1 MARSGS
7 SKQWLKRHV
16 SDHYVQKA
24 KAQGLRSRAAFKL
37 EEVDRRDRLLRTGA
51 KVVDLGAAPG
61 SWSEYAAKRVAPGGR
76 VVAIDL
82 LEIAPAPGV
91 TVIRGDFLDPQAV
104 AAVREAMGDELADV
118 VLCDLAPN
126 ISGIASADQARA
138 AELVH
143 AAIDFCAENLRREGA
158 FLVKVFQGE
167 AFTEILQ
174 RMKRSF
180 EDVQTRK
187 PAASRGESRETYLL
201 GRRLRP
207 TAD

>member
-16 SDHYVQKA
+16 SDPYVQKA
-24 KAQGLRSRAAFKL
+24 KARGLRSRAAFKL
-37 EEVDRRDRLLRTGA
+37 EEVDQRDRLLRAGA

-61 SWSEYAAKRVAPGGR
+61 SWSEYAAKRVGSTGR

-82 LEIAPAPGV
+82 LEVAPAPGV
-91 TVIRGDFLDPQAV
+91 AIVRGDFLDPQAV
-104 AAVREAMGDELADV
+104 SAVRETMGGEPADV

-143 AAIDFCAENLRREGA
+143 AAIDFCVENLRPEGA

-167 AFTEILQ
+167 AFTELLQ
-174 RMKRSF
+174 RMKRTF

-207 TAD
+207 SAD

>member
-16 SDHYVQKA
+16 SDPFVQKA
-24 KAQGLRSRAAFKL
+24 KARGLRSRAAFKL
-37 EEVDRRDRLLRTGA
+37 EEIDRRDRLLRAGA
-51 KVVDLGAAPG
+51 QVVDLGAAPG
-61 SWSEYAAKRVAPGGR
+61 SWSQYAAGRVGPSGR

-82 LEIAPAPGV
+82 LEIAPSPGV
-91 TVIRGDFLDPQAV
+91 RVIRGDFLDPAVVASVQA
-104 AAVREAMGDELADV
+104 ALADGGADV

-126 ISGIASADQARA
+126 LSGIASADQARA
-138 AELVH
+138 AALVE
-143 AAIDFCAENLRREGA
+143 AAIDFCLANLQPEGA

-167 AFTEILQ
+167 AFAALLQ
-174 RMKRSF
+174 RMRRTF

-207 TAD
+207 SAD

>member
-16 SDHYVQKA
+16 SDPYVQKA

-37 EEVDRRDRLLRTGA
+37 EEVDQRDRLLRAGA

-61 SWSEYAAKRVAPGGR
+61 SWSEYAAKRVGSTGR

-82 LEIAPAPGV
+82 LEVAPAPGV
-91 TVIRGDFLDPQAV
+91 AIVRGDFLDPQAV
-104 AAVREAMGDELADV
+104 AAVREAMGGDPADV

-138 AELVH
+138 VELVH
-143 AAIDFCAENLRREGA
+143 AAIDFCVENLRPEGA

-167 AFTEILQ
+167 AFTELLQ
-174 RMKRSF
+174 RMKRTF

-207 TAD
+207 SAD